1 MWRENWQPRKQRVYF
16 MLFRNINHCSIP
28 PIRSSFL
35 RCFAVISLQ
44 MYNLGNSF
52 LCYNCFEKCNEDV
65 NVLKINL
72 LEIIN
77 SLPQHK
83 YAEYGYAVSFADI
96 YDCLKIKGF
105 NRVCSMTH

>member
-1 MWRENWQPRKQRVYF
+1 M
-16 MLFRNINHCSIP
+16 
-28 PIRSSFL
+28 
-35 RCFAVISLQ
+35 
-44 MYNLGNSF
+44 
-52 LCYNCFEKCNEDV
+52 

-105 NRVCSMTH
+105 NRDMLNDSLKELETNELLKLHILDGNIVAVSVI

>member
-1 MWRENWQPRKQRVYF
+1 M
-16 MLFRNINHCSIP
+16 
-28 PIRSSFL
+28 
-35 RCFAVISLQ
+35 
-44 MYNLGNSF
+44 
-52 LCYNCFEKCNEDV
+52 
-65 NVLKINL
+65 KINL

-105 NRVCSMTH
+105 NRDMLNDSLKELETNELLKLHILDGNIVAVSVI

>member
-1 MWRENWQPRKQRVYF
+1 M
-16 MLFRNINHCSIP
+16 I
-28 PIRSSFL
+28 
-35 RCFAVISLQ
+35 
-44 MYNLGNSF
+44 
-52 LCYNCFEKCNEDV
+52 
-65 NVLKINL
+65 VLKINL

-105 NRVCSMTH
+105 NRDMLNNSLKELEKNGSLKLYGLDGNIVAVSAI